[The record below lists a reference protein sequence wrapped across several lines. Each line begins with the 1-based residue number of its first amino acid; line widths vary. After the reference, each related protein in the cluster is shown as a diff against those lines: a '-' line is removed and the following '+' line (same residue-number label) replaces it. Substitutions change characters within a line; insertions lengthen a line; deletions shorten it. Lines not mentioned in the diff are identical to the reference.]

1 MDENGVLY
9 GTTGAPNNG
18 AQTGTAYR
26 IETQ

>member
-1 MDENGVLY
+1 VLY